1 MNQYLHEA
9 YECLITKLKE
19 NIDELNAK
27 MDERYCADNTAISML
42 LDFVLEHHG
51 PQVTRTLAEEIDE
64 AGGYEVADYLRDK
77 MEEKGIEP

>member
-9 YECLITKLKE
+9 YECLVTKLKE
-19 NIDELNAK
+19 TIKELTNK
-27 MDERYCADNTAISML
+27 MDERYCADSTAISML

-51 PQVTRTLAEEIDE
+51 PQVARKLAEEIDE

-77 MEEKGIEP
+77 IEEKGLEP

>member
-1 MNQYLHEA
+1 
-9 YECLITKLKE
+9 
-19 NIDELNAK
+19 
-27 MDERYCADNTAISML
+27 ML

-77 MEEKGIEP
+77 MEEKGLEP